1 MKTISEEYRKLQQEL
16 HENPNYGIAS
26 THFAPI
32 VSEII
37 KVFKINSLTDYGAGK
52 KRLFESLEKLNNIP
66 KEYFPYD
73 PAFPEY
79 GEPKEADLVCCIDV
93 LEHIEPDLVDNV
105 IKELSLNNKKY
116 WFLYCSHGSRW
127 KSSFRWAKCAPNSR
141 TNIMVV
147 RKIY

>member
-16 HENPNYGIAS
+16 HENTNYGIAS
-26 THFAPI
+26 TNFAPI

-93 LEHIEPDLVDNV
+93 LEHI
-105 IKELSLNNKKY
+105 
-116 WFLYCSHGSRW
+116 
-127 KSSFRWAKCAPNSR
+127 
-141 TNIMVV
+141 
-147 RKIY
+147 